1 MTTRILHII
10 DHLHHGGAQ
19 TVLKDLIENTSDNK
33 FEHFICVLRA
43 DKIEIS
49 IDTDIIGLTYKRW
62 DPRTM
67 WRIVKI
73 CKENEI
79 NILHAHL
86 QKSIISSLLA
96 KLFCDRSLIVH
107 VHGGVFLKGLS
118 FSLYR
123 FLLRILKRKATIY
136 IANSHATSQKLIDR
150 INIKSEHIK
159 ILYNP
164 IDFTTF
170 TFQPDV
176 RRQVRDELEC
186 SQDDIII
193 GFVGRLHHVKGVDLL
208 IQAFALLSEN
218 NKDYFLVIT
227 GDGPERASLENLVE
241 KFEISKRVRF
251 LGMCPDVARVMSGF
265 DIGVIPSRN
274 EPFGRVALELMRMRV
289 PIVSSGVD
297 GLSELVKDG
306 ITGVV
311 NPTNTPEQIA
321 KAIQKLIF
329 DGQLKQLVVENA
341 YKFSEQ
347 FEVGSYVQK
356 IQQIYQELPS

>member
-1 MTTRILHII
+1 MTKRILHVI

-19 TVLKDLIENTSDNK
+19 TVLKDLIENASDK
-33 FEHFICVLRA
+33 ELEHFICVLRT

-62 DPRTM
+62 DPRTI

-73 CKENEI
+73 CKEKDI
-79 NILHAHL
+79 DILHAHL

-96 KLFCDRSLIVH
+96 KIFCNCRLIVH

-136 IANSHATSQKLIDR
+136 IANSHATAQKLVD
-150 INIKSEHIK
+150 NIKIK
-159 ILYNP
+159 TERIEILYNP
-164 IDFTTF
+164 IDFSTF
-170 TFQPDV
+170 STRPDV
-176 RRQVRDELEC
+176 RRQMRDELKC
-186 SQDDIII
+186 KQDDIII

-208 IQAFALLSEN
+208 IQAFALLIEN
-218 NKDYFLVIT
+218 NKNYFLEIT
-227 GDGPERASLENLVE
+227 GDGPERGSLENMVE
-241 KFEISKRVRF
+241 KFEISNRVQF
-251 LGMCPDVARVMSGF
+251 LGMCPDVAKVMSGF
-265 DIGVIPSRN
+265 DIGVVPSRH

-306 ITGVV
+306 DTGVV
-311 NPTNTPEQIA
+311 NPTNTPEDIA
-321 KAIQKLIF
+321 KAIQRLIV
-329 DGQLKQLVVENA
+329 DEQLKQQVVENA
-341 YKFSEQ
+341 YTFSER

-356 IQQIYQELPS
+356 IQQIYQSLSS